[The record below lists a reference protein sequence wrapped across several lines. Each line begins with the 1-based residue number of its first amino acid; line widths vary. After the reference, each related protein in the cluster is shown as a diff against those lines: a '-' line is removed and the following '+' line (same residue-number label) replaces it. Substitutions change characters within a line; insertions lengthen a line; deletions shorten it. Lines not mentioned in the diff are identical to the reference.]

1 MQTGATMQKKLLV
14 IPDHI
19 YIKIKKFRHSQEISS
34 EAEAIR
40 VILAAGIAF
49 LEGETDVG
57 LSQTITSRTP
67 SESDQTGQS
76 GETETDVSVEQSST
90 A

>member
-1 MQTGATMQKKLLV
+1 MQKKLLV

-57 LSQTITSRTP
+57 LSQTITSRTS
-67 SESDQTGQS
+67 SESDQTGHS
-76 GETETDVSVEQSST
+76 AESETDVSVEHSST

>member
-1 MQTGATMQKKLLV
+1 MQKKLLV
-14 IPDHI
+14 IPDHV
-19 YIKIKKFRHSQEISS
+19 YSKIKKYRFAQEISS

-40 VILAAGIAF
+40 IILAAGIAF

-57 LSQTITSRTP
+57 VSQTTTRRAQSQ
-67 SESDQTGQS
+67 SDQTGHS
-76 GETETDVSVEQSST
+76 AESETDVSVEHSST

>member
-1 MQTGATMQKKLLV
+1 MQKKLLV

-57 LSQTITSRTP
+57 LSQTTARRTQGQG
-67 SESDQTGQS
+67 DQAGQS
-76 GETETDVSVEQSST
+76 GETETDVSIEQSST
-90 A
+90 V